1 MNDRD
6 LRRLVWWCVFVWY
19 LAAVVAILLAVAK

>member
-6 LRRLVWWCVFVWY
+6 LRRLVWWGVFVWY